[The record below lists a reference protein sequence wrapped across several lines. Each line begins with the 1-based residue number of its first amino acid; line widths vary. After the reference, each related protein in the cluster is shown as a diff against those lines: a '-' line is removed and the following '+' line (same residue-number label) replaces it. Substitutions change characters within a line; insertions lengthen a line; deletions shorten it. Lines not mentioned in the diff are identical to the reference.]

1 MTTVWV
7 RVLTIALIF
16 SSPIKAWANDIY
28 INQVGDDLT
37 MTVVQDGTDN
47 YFQFCATAT
56 SDSNC
61 TAYDSTS
68 PVWTRGY
75 NSDDSTVDS
84 RTYGDYNTVILSHG
98 AGTNNGNSRKSTVV
112 VTGDD
117 NIVQSRLVNP
127 SSGGNWGGHKET
139 DISVTGDGNTIN
151 HDNDS
156 YGEGYGDID
165 VGGDDNTV
173 TLYQRAMDST
183 ATINVTNA
191 GGPVTATVRQLGS
204 SYQDTSG
211 YSTSVTQYCTNANG
225 CSVTVTQ
232 N

>member
-1 MTTVWV
+1 MITRWALTVI
-7 RVLTIALIF
+7 IALTL
-16 SSPIKAWANDIY
+16 SSQTSWANEIY
-28 INQVGDDLT
+28 INQAGDDLT
-37 MTVVQDGTDN
+37 MTVVQDGWAN
-47 YFQFCATAT
+47 EFQFCATDT

-61 TAYDSTS
+61 IDLNGNTPGWS
-68 PVWTRGY
+68 RGHD
-75 NSDDSTVDS
+75 SDDSTVDVS
-84 RTYGDYNTVILSHG
+84 QTGNENIVRMSHG

-112 VTGDD
+112 ITGDE
-117 NIVQSRLVNP
+117 NSVLNRLTNP

-139 DISVTGDGNTIN
+139 DILITGDGNRVI

-156 YGEGYGDID
+156 YGEGWADID
-165 VGGDDNTV
+165 VTGDNNVVDV
-173 TLYQRAMDST
+173 YQRAMDST
-183 ATINVTNA
+183 ATVNVTNA